1 MKDLYLP
8 ATARRPDN
16 EVARE
21 QQQMLDEMEAVR
33 GSLKYYQ
40 QRLDEQYSGVK
51 VMLAKPHTTI
61 EGLKPGYYHLIYDV
75 PGVGTWIE
83 PYEGPDGEWRDLD
96 EGIMV
101 LAAQS
106 DTWNDRVRRDI
117 AEQKR
122 KAAAAEEADRLR
134 ARMDRAHEFDER
146 WHSANSTQILVPR
159 SI

>member
-1 MKDLYLP
+1 MAAYKARSKRSKSPYPKQARNIVERNPFAGGNAGAEIRNGGTMRAEDSPRRFDPKRTLRRKDLYLP

-40 QRLDEQYSGVK
+40 QRLDEQYNGVK

-75 PGVGTWIE
+75 PECGN
-83 PYEGPDGEWRDLD
+83 L
-96 EGIMV
+96 
-101 LAAQS
+101 
-106 DTWNDRVRRDI
+106 
-117 AEQKR
+117 
-122 KAAAAEEADRLR
+122 
-134 ARMDRAHEFDER
+134 DRA
-146 WHSANSTQILVPR
+146 L
-159 SI
+159 

>member
-1 MKDLYLP
+1 MASG
-8 ATARRPDN
+8 AT
-16 EVARE
+16 
-21 QQQMLDEMEAVR
+21 
-33 GSLKYYQ
+33 
-40 QRLDEQYSGVK
+40 
-51 VMLAKPHTTI
+51 
-61 EGLKPGYYHLIYDV
+61 
-75 PGVGTWIE
+75 
-83 PYEGPDGEWRDLD
+83 LD